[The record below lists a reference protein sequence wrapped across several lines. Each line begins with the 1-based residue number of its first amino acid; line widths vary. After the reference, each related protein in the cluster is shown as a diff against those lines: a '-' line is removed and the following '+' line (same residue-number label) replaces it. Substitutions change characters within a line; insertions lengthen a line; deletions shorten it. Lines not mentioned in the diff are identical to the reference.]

1 MQERFARLTRQPREL
16 LSPLIPDFLVY
27 CERLGPGLWAEPV
40 NLVSNVAF
48 VVAGVWALD
57 RCRRRGLGWSRWEIW
72 LLSLLIVAIGAGSAL
87 WHSFHTGWAEQL
99 DVLPILVFIHLYLCS
114 FLYRQVGLSMLA
126 SAGITLS
133 FFAASKVFAGVTDP
147 GLLNG
152 SVFYLPALIALAFLA
167 GWSRVRQVPA
177 ARTMIAALL
186 IFIASLVFRTL
197 DAALCADLPT
207 GTHFVWHLLNALV
220 LGLLVGVLTHS
231 RIVAE
236 AAPTFR
242 GSKPGTT

>member
-1 MQERFARLTRQPREL
+1 M
-16 LSPLIPDFLVY
+16 SPLSADFLVY

-40 NLVSNVAF
+40 NLLSNLAF

-57 RCRRRGLGWSRWEIW
+57 LCRRRGAGWSRWEIW

-114 FLYRQVGLSMLA
+114 FLYRQVGMSMLA

-167 GWSRVRQVPA
+167 GWSCVRQVPV

-197 DAALCADLPT
+197 DAALCSDLPT

-220 LGLLVGVLTHS
+220 LSLLVGVLTRS
-231 RIVAE
+231 RIAAE